1 MILNIVLHTPFRVW
15 FILAGLV
22 VLGVLQTRTREVSL
36 MRVTVLPAVL
46 LVLSLVGMVHTFGV
60 MPLAMGAWLA
70 GVTAALLLP
79 RSMVTTRGAAWS
91 DSAGGLHVP
100 GSWLP
105 LALIAGSF
113 AIKYVAG
120 AGLAMHPSLAS
131 DAMFAGCCSL
141 GFGSFSGLFLAR
153 SMALRSLATTRSIER
168 PASMTDRLPQA

>member
-1 MILNIVLHTPFRVW
+1 MILNIVLHTPLRVW

-22 VLGVLQTRTREVSL
+22 ALGLWQARTRELSL

-46 LVLSLVGMVHTFGV
+46 LALSLAGVVNAFGA
-60 MPLAMGAWLA
+60 MPLALAAWLA

-79 RSMVTTRGAAWS
+79 RALVTTRGAAWS
-91 DSAGGLHVP
+91 ASTGRLHVP

-120 AGLAMHPSLAS
+120 ASLAIHPSLAG
-131 DAMFAGCCSL
+131 DPLFAGCCSL

-153 SMALRSLATTRSIER
+153 SLALRNLATARSVGQ
-168 PASMTDRLPQA
+168 PAPVSDRLPQA